1 MARLSALQLY
11 KLLPKTNCGKC
22 PEKTCMAFAMK
33 LMERGVKPEDC
44 AELKGEK
51 LKNLTDVI
59 TPPVRDVVI
68 GNLEHAITV
77 GGEEVIY
84 RHDLRFFNPTG
95 MLLDISDTMSE
106 EEIKSRVEFVKN
118 YQYERIGKFL
128 KLDGVSVRCASNDKE
143 KFSNAVKFAV
153 ENIDKPII
161 LCTTNPEI
169 MKAGLEM
176 AKKRRPLIYTAIP
189 ENLKEM
195 FELAKKYDCPLAIH
209 SENLNEIGSMTK
221 TLMNA
226 GWTDIV
232 IDPGFDFENLSS
244 TLNKFEILRTAAI
257 KNVKE
262 FSFPIMVST
271 VGMKN
276 LNLGELAAVSE
287 ALALSLCLDRFI
299 SLLVLSHFSE
309 IYIVMEALTL
319 RMNIYADPK
328 VNPTTEPKVYPI
340 GTPDENSPLLITS
353 NFALT
358 YFGVAGDIES
368 GKVSCYL
375 LVIDT
380 EGLAVLVALAGGK
393 LNAVKIKEA
402 MDANHVEKLVKH
414 RKLIIPGYVGRIK
427 GAIEDETK
435 WGVLVGP
442 QDSGGIGDFLRKNW
456 TEGGLD
462 VKTK

>member
-1 MARLSALQLY
+1 MPRLTALQLY

-22 PEKTCMAFAMK
+22 SEKTCMAFAMK
-33 LMERGVKPEDC
+33 LMEKGVKPEDC

-51 LKNLTDVI
+51 LKKLKEIVTS
-59 TPPVRDVVI
+59 PVRDIVI
-68 GNLEHAITV
+68 GDKEHSITI
-77 GGEEVIY
+77 GGEEEIY
-84 RHDLRFFNPTG
+84 RHNLKFFNPAG
-95 MLLDISDTMSE
+95 MFLDISDTMDE
-106 EEIKSRVEFVKN
+106 EEIKSRIEFVKN

-128 KLDGVSVRCASNDKE
+128 KLDGISIRCASNDKE
-143 KFSNAVKFAV
+143 KFSNAVKFVV
-153 ENIDKPII
+153 EGIDKPLI

-169 MKAGLEM
+169 MKAGLEI
-176 AKKRRPLIYTAIP
+176 AKERRPLIYTATP

-195 FELAKKYDCPLAIH
+195 FELAKNYNCPLAIH
-209 SENLNEIGSMTK
+209 SKNLDEIGSMTK

-226 GWTDIV
+226 KWTDIV
-232 IDPGFDFENLSS
+232 IDPGFDFENLASS
-244 TLNKFEILRTAAI
+244 INKFEILRIGAI
-257 KNVKE
+257 KGIKE

-276 LNLGELAAVSE
+276 LNLGELSAIYE
-287 ALALSLCLDRFI
+287 ALAISIGLDRFV
-299 SLLVLSHFSE
+299 SLFVFSHYKE
-309 IYIVMEALTL
+309 IYNVMETLTL

-328 VNPTTEPKVYPI
+328 VNPTTEPKIYPF

-380 EGLAVLVALAGGK
+380 EGLAVLVSLAGGK
-393 LNAVKIKEA
+393 LNASKIKEA
-402 MDANHVEKLVKH
+402 MDENKVEELVKH
-414 RKLIIPGYVGRIK
+414 RKLVIPGYVGRIK

-435 WGVLVGP
+435 WEVLVGP

-456 TEGGLD
+456 KEGGLEI
-462 VKTK
+462 KSK